1 MRKGQFESQV
11 RSLLPKVTDVA
22 MTAWTNYGENLD
34 RDEVEAE
41 EQEEFAEALQAF
53 QASEISEQ
61 KPPGMRMQ

>member
-1 MRKGQFESQV
+1 MRKDQFESQV
-11 RSLLPKVTDVA
+11 RSLLPKVTDEA
-22 MTAWTNYGENLD
+22 MTAWTNYGEDLD

>member
-1 MRKGQFESQV
+1 
-11 RSLLPKVTDVA
+11 
-22 MTAWTNYGENLD
+22 MTAWTNYGEDLD

-41 EQEEFAEALQAF
+41 EQEEFVEALQAF